1 LANAGGVTVSY
12 FEWVQNRIGYKWT
25 LERVNRRSDR
35 IMKDSFNKVYQ
46 TAQQYDVSLR
56 LAAYIVAI
64 DKVASTY
71 KFRGG
76 Y

>member
-1 LANAGGVTVSY
+1 
-12 FEWVQNRIGYKWT
+12 
-25 LERVNRRSDR
+25 
-35 IMKDSFNKVYQ
+35 MKDAFENVYATSQKYKVNM
-46 TAQQYDVSLR
+46 R